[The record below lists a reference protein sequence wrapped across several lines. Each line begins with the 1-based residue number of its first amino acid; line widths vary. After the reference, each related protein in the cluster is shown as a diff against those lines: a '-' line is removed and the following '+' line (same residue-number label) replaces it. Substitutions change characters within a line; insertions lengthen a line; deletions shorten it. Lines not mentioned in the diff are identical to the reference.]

1 MKYKIFPPFLR
12 SFQKQ
17 GTTQVANGTESVRQV
32 GTHFADIIKQIDS
45 IKGQIEG
52 IKTSVDV
59 VSQGAEK
66 IVFSMDN
73 IDQSSQKIGSNAKE
87 INCQVQQQSAANEE
101 IAASAATLADLAAD
115 MENALHSQNK

>member
-1 MKYKIFPPFLR
+1 M
-12 SFQKQ
+12 
-17 GTTQVANGTESVRQV
+17 
-32 GTHFADIIKQIDS
+32 
-45 IKGQIEG
+45 
-52 IKTSVDV
+52 DV

-115 MENALHSQNK
+115 METTLHSKINKL